1 MTAVLAY
8 LQDMGGYM
16 LLALPVWLAV
26 RTLFL
31 LGRHER
37 PRWGREL
44 ALTAFVLYCVGLFSQ
59 TLLPVGLVWPAPRA
73 ALEAALRRWHTGQG
87 INLLPL
93 ETVRRFWRY
102 GSRQQLLVNL
112 AGNVAVFVPLGL
124 LPTALWQRLR
134 RLWKATL
141 LCCASSCL
149 IEFFQLF
156 IGRSVDVDDVILN
169 TLGGVLGYLLFAL
182 LWALFSRR
190 KARS

>member
-16 LLALPVWLAV
+16 LLALPVWLTV

-31 LGRHER
+31 LSRHER

-44 ALTAFVLYCVGLFSQ
+44 GMAVFALYCAGLFSQ
-59 TLLPVGLVWPAPRA
+59 TLLPAGLVWPAPRA

-102 GSRQQLLVNL
+102 GSQQQLLVNL

-124 LPTALWQRLR
+124 LPPALWRGLR
-134 RLWKATL
+134 RLWKTAL
-141 LCCASSCL
+141 LCCVCSCL

-169 TLGGVLGYLLFAL
+169 TLGGALGYLLFAL

>member
-156 IGRSVDVDDVILN
+156 IGRSVDVDDVLLN
-169 TLGGVLGYLLFAL
+169 TLGGVLGYLVFSL
-182 LWALFSRR
+182 LQPLFSQKKPR
-190 KARS
+190 A

>member
-59 TLLPVGLVWPAPRA
+59 TLLPVGLVWPAPRT

-93 ETVRRFWRY
+93 DTVRRFWRY
-102 GSRQQLLVNL
+102 GSQQQLLVNL

-124 LPTALWQRLR
+124 LPPALWRGLR
-134 RLWKATL
+134 RLWKTAL
-141 LCCASSCL
+141 LCCVCSCL

>member
-73 ALEAALRRWHTGQG
+73 ALESALRRWHTGQG

-124 LPTALWQRLR
+124 LPPALWRGLR
-134 RLWKATL
+134 RLWKTAL
-141 LCCASSCL
+141 LCCVCSCL

-169 TLGGVLGYLLFAL
+169 TLGGILGYLLFAL
-182 LWALFSRR
+182 FWALFSRR

>member
-73 ALEAALRRWHTGQG
+73 ALETALRRWHTGQG

-93 ETVRRFWRY
+93 ETVQRFWRY

-124 LPTALWQRLR
+124 LPPALWQRLR

-156 IGRSVDVDDVILN
+156 IGRSVDVDDVLLN
-169 TLGGVLGYLLFAL
+169 TLGGVLGYLIFSL
-182 LWALFSRR
+182 LQPLFSQKKPR
-190 KARS
+190 A

>member
-16 LLALPVWLAV
+16 LLALPVWLTV

-31 LGRHER
+31 LSRHER

-44 ALTAFVLYCVGLFSQ
+44 GMAVFALYCAGLFSQ
-59 TLLPVGLVWPAPRA
+59 TLLPAGLVWPAPRA

-102 GSRQQLLVNL
+102 GSVC
-112 AGNVAVFVPLGL
+112 GGFGK
-124 LPTALWQRLR
+124 QRCS
-134 RLWKATL
+134 A
-141 LCCASSCL
+141 A
-149 IEFFQLF
+149 Q
-156 IGRSVDVDDVILN
+156 
-169 TLGGVLGYLLFAL
+169 AP
-182 LWALFSRR
+182 A
-190 KARS
+190 

>member
-73 ALEAALRRWHTGQG
+73 ALAAALRRWHTGQG

-156 IGRSVDVDDVILN
+156 IGRSVDVDDVLLN
-169 TLGGVLGYLLFAL
+169 TLGGVLGYLVFSL
-182 LWALFSRR
+182 LQPLFSQKKPR
-190 KARS
+190 A

>member
-37 PRWGREL
+37 PRWRREL
-44 ALTAFVLYCVGLFSQ
+44 ALTAFVLNCVGLFSQ

-73 ALEAALRRWHTGQG
+73 ALETALRRWHTGQG

-124 LPTALWQRLR
+124 LPPALWQRLR
-134 RLWKATL
+134 RLWKTTL

-156 IGRSVDVDDVILN
+156 IGRSVDVDDVLLN
-169 TLGGVLGYLLFAL
+169 TLGGVLGYLIFSL
-182 LWALFSRR
+182 LQPLFSQKKPR
-190 KARS
+190 A

>member
-44 ALTAFVLYCVGLFSQ
+44 AMTAFALYCVGLFSQ
-59 TLLPVGLVWPAPRA
+59 TLLPVGLVWPAPKA
-73 ALEAALRRWHTGQG
+73 ALETALRRWHTGQG

-93 ETVRRFWRY
+93 ETVRCFWRY

-124 LPTALWQRLR
+124 LPPALWQRLR

-141 LCCASSCL
+141 LCCVCSCL